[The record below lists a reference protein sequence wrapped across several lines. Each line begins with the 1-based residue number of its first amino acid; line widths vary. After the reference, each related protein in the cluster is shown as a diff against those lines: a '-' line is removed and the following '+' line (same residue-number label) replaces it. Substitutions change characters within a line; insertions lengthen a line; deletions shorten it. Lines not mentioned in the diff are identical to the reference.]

1 VFLPLVVVG
10 FLPLL
15 VGLYILAYVVAR
27 FDDAVA
33 VFRTPLVSVYSLS
46 EGLDRPVALTGT
58 VEPVPGEDSL
68 SAPLSGREAVAVE
81 HEVDERRS
89 DGDGSTSWH
98 RRERRRAAVPFV
110 LDDGTAGVR
119 VDPSTA
125 TLSLAT
131 DEVLVVDADES
142 VPDAL
147 RALAEASDVD
157 ADPRLLD
164 LGPFEVAMGN
174 ARRFTERCLCPGD
187 DVTVVGVPTYA
198 RGGVDEV
205 NAVVDSGSPFVVA
218 DATPRTVAARI
229 ALTWSVHLLSALVM
243 FVVGGAVIYGGM
255 VVVA

>member
-1 VFLPLVVVG
+1 MFLPLVVVG
-10 FLPLL
+10 FVPVL

-58 VEPVPGEDSL
+58 ARPIPGEEPL

-98 RRERRRAAVPFV
+98 RRERRRAAVSFV
-110 LDDGTAGVR
+110 LDDGTAGIR
-119 VDPSTA
+119 IEPSTA
-125 TLSLAT
+125 TLSLET
-131 DEVLVVDADES
+131 DEVLTVDADES
-142 VPDAL
+142 VPDSL

-164 LGPFEVAMGN
+164 LGPFEVAMGS

-198 RGGVDEV
+198 RGEVGEV
-205 NAVVDSGSPFVVA
+205 NAVVSDGSPFVVA
-218 DATPRTVAARI
+218 DAAPRTIAARI
-229 ALTWSVHLLSALVM
+229 VLTWSLHLVAALVM
-243 FVVGGAVIYGGM
+243 FVVGGAVIYGGL
-255 VVVA
+255 VAV